1 MRTDVPVPV
10 RLKDYRPSNYLIDS
24 VVLDVSLHPTR
35 TRVHAKLKIRVNPNA
50 GRRTRSLQLDG
61 ADIELES
68 VAVDGNVVEAAAYK
82 VDATSLTIHRVPEKP
97 FTLDIVT
104 YCNPE
109 ANTSLSG
116 LYRSRGIWCTQCE
129 AEGFR
134 RITYY
139 LDRPDVL
146 ARFTT
151 RIEADIEAAPV
162 LLANGNPYERGTM
175 DAGRRHYAV
184 WVDPHPKPS
193 YLFALVGGDLGSV
206 ASTFKTMSGRVVD
219 LTIYVERGKE
229 GSCGWAM
236 DCLKRSM
243 SWDEQAF
250 GREYDLDVFN
260 IVAVSD
266 FNMGAMENKGLNI
279 FNDRLV
285 LATAKT
291 ATDASYLAIERVIA
305 HEYFHNWTGDR
316 ITCRDWFQ
324 LCLKEGLTVYRDQEF
339 SADTHSRAVQR
350 ITNVRNLK
358 SAQFPEDAG
367 PLAHPVR
374 PDHYMEINNFYTT
387 TVYDKGAELVR
398 MIATLLGRT
407 QFRKGMDLYF
417 KRHDGE
423 AATVEDFV
431 TCFADV
437 SKRDLSQFMTWYS
450 QAGTPTL
457 VCSYAHDPKSQSVRL
472 QVEQVLPATPGQP
485 KKRPLLIP
493 FRVGLI
499 GPNGRD
505 VPLKAAKGGGADSG
519 LLEIT
524 KRIEKFEFFE
534 IKERPVPS
542 LLRGFSAP
550 VNLTLNLSDADLEF
564 LIAHDSDTFNRW
576 QASQDYAMRILIAA
590 VNQFRSGSRPTMPRG
605 YIEAIRGTI
614 TNDVLETAYRAQI
627 LAFPSMTDVARVMA
641 TDVDPGAIQQAT
653 QWLSRMLGTA
663 LSMELEQL
671 YRDLEARAP
680 YSPNKEQVGARA
692 LRLAALSL
700 LAAKNKPA
708 DWERVGRH
716 FDRAQNLTD
725 ELGALS
731 VMRRAPAAERE
742 KAFARFYSRW
752 HGDHLV
758 IDNWFSLQAMLP
770 GPGALAVTRRL
781 TKHPLFS
788 MKNPNKVRAL
798 LFAFANNP
806 PNFHRA
812 DGQGYDFIANKVIEL
827 DRINPQ
833 IAARMLGS
841 FRSWRTLEEGRRERA
856 RLALDRIASTR
867 PLSRDVTEIA
877 TKTLA

>member
-10 RLKDYRPSNYLIDS
+10 RLKDYRPSSYLIDS
-24 VVLDVSLHPTR
+24 VILDVALHPTR
-35 TRVHAKLKIRVNPNA
+35 TRVHAKLRIRVNPKA
-50 GRRTRSLQLDG
+50 ARHSGSLRLDG

-68 VAVDGNVVEAAAYK
+68 VAIDGAALDTKAYRI
-82 VDATSLTIHRVPEKP
+82 DDTSLTIQRVPDKP
-97 FTLDIVT
+97 FTLDVVT

-116 LYRSRGIWCTQCE
+116 LYRSRGVWCTQCE

-162 LLANGNPYERGTM
+162 LLSNGNPYERGTL
-175 DAGRRHYAV
+175 DAGKRHYAV

-206 ASTFKTMSGRVVD
+206 ASTFRTMSGRVVD
-219 LTIYVERGKE
+219 LGIYVERGKE

-291 ATDASYLAIERVIA
+291 ATDANYLAIERVIA

-358 SAQFPEDAG
+358 SSQFPEDAG

-398 MIATLLGRT
+398 MIATLLG
-407 QFRKGMDLYF
+407 QKLFRKGMDLYF

-423 AATVEDFV
+423 AATVEDFIA
-431 TCFADV
+431 CFADV
-437 SKRDLSQFMTWYS
+437 SKRDLSQFMIWYG

-457 VCSYAHDPKSQSVRL
+457 VCSFFHDVKAQSVRL

-485 KKRPLLIP
+485 KKRPLHIP
-493 FRVGLI
+493 LRVGFI
-499 GPNGRD
+499 GANGRD
-505 VPLKAAKGGGADSG
+505 IPLKAPRDVNIDGG
-519 LLEIT
+519 LLEVT
-524 KRIEKFEFFE
+524 RRVEKFEFVG

-550 VNLTLNLSDADLEF
+550 VNLTLNLTNQDLEF
-564 LIAHDSDTFNRW
+564 LIANDSDTFNRW
-576 QASQDYAMRILIAA
+576 QAAQDYAMRILVAA
-590 VNQFRSGSRPTMPRG
+590 VKDYRSGNRPKKPNG
-605 YIEAIRGTI
+605 YVEAIRKTI
-614 TNDVLETAYRAQI
+614 TDETLETAYRAQI
-627 LAFPSMTDVARVMA
+627 LAFPGMADVARVIA
-641 TDVDPGAIQQAT
+641 TDVDPGAIQKAS
-653 QWLSRMLGTA
+653 QWLSRVIGTA
-663 LSMELEQL
+663 LAPELAQL
-671 YRDLEARAP
+671 YRDLDIRAP
-680 YSPNKEQVGARA
+680 YSPNKEQIGARS
-692 LRLAALSL
+692 LRLSALGL
-700 LAAKNKPA
+700 LAAQNTPA
-708 DWERVGRH
+708 EWDRVGRH

-725 ELGALS
+725 ELGALT
-731 VMRRAPAAERE
+731 VLRRAPNAERD
-742 KAFARFYSRW
+742 KAFARFFDKW

-758 IDNWFSLQAMLP
+758 IDNWFSLQAMYP
-770 GPGALAVTRRL
+770 GSTALAVTRRL

-812 DGQGYDFIANKVIEL
+812 DGKGYDFIASKVIEL

-833 IAARMLGS
+833 VAARMLGT
-841 FRSWRTLEEGRRERA
+841 FRSWRTLEERRREKA
-856 RLALDRIASTR
+856 RLALERIASTR

-877 TKTLA
+877 AKTLA